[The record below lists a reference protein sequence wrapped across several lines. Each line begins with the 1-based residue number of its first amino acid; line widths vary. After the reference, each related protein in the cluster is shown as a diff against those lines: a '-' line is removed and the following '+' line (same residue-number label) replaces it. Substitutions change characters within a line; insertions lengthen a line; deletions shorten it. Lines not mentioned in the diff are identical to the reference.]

1 MLAWPLCRAFEKN
14 TWNPL
19 AVHFTLKLIEQIKRE
34 NGLSCGK
41 ARTAS
46 RGCRLRDQIEKGFT
60 LVEIIVVVA
69 IISILAAL
77 MLPVIGRVM
86 DKARMSK
93 CVAQLRTI
101 GQGLSMY
108 SGERD
113 MRFPGLG
120 MGGSARWIHQIA
132 PYIGFKADKTYGG
145 VPCFTGAYDEPLFKC
160 PMVGRWILP
169 SGKDPQLFYGR
180 YGLNRLLYDDS
191 ANQSQDSA
199 MIGYSRMIVQRP
211 AQTVM
216 VSESCIGGPGAA
228 ASSYPDQRQDTGVSA
243 NHRPDRTPSNGP
255 DGPSNY
261 LFVDG
266 HVETRTKFIGAA
278 AFNPAQ

>member
-1 MLAWPLCRAFEKN
+1 
-14 TWNPL
+14 
-19 AVHFTLKLIEQIKRE
+19 LKLIEQIEPE
-34 NGLSCGK
+34 NGVSCVK
-41 ARTAS
+41 ARSAS
-46 RGCRLRDQIEKGFT
+46 RGCRLLAQIEKGFT
-60 LVEIIVVVA
+60 LVEILVVVA

-108 SGERD
+108 SAERD

-120 MGGSARWIHQIA
+120 MNAGSRWVHQIA
-132 PYIGFKADKTYGG
+132 PYIGLPADKTNGG
-145 VPCFTGAYDEPLFKC
+145 VPCFSGAYNESRFNC
-160 PMVGRWILP
+160 PMVGRWVLP
-169 SGKDPQLFYGR
+169 PGKNSKDFVGI
-180 YGLNRLLYDDS
+180 YGLNRLLYNDS

-243 NHRPDRTPSNGP
+243 NHRSDRTPSNGP

>member
-1 MLAWPLCRAFEKN
+1 
-14 TWNPL
+14 
-19 AVHFTLKLIEQIKRE
+19 VHFTLKLIEQSEPE
-34 NGLSCGK
+34 NSMSSGK
-41 ARTAS
+41 ARSAS
-46 RGCRLRDQIEKGFT
+46 GGCRLLAQIEKGFT
-60 LVEIIVVVA
+60 LVEILVVIAV
-69 IISILAAL
+69 ISILAAL

-108 SGERD
+108 SAERD

-120 MGGSARWIHQIA
+120 MNSGSRWIHQIA
-132 PYIGFKADKTYGG
+132 PYIGLTADQTNGG
-145 VPCFTGAYDEPLFKC
+145 IPCFSGAYNDSLFKC
-160 PMVGRWILP
+160 PMVGRWVLP
-169 SGKDPQLFYGR
+169 NGQNPDTFVGR
-180 YGLNRLLYDDS
+180 YCLNRLLYNN
-191 ANQSQDSA
+191 AAGQSLPSA

-216 VSESCIGGPGAA
+216 VTESCLGGPG
-228 ASSYPDQRQDTGVSA
+228 SLTQSYPDQRQDGGVSA
-243 NHRPDRTPSNGP
+243 NHRSDRTPSNGP

-266 HVETRTKFIGAA
+266 HVETRTKFIGAV
-278 AFNPAQ
+278 AFDPAK